1 MKYNKKYRPY
11 YLLPGYELPYAK
23 KPGRKVDPTLADGW
37 LLGFD
42 DDLELIRLIIKM
54 NGKIGQ
60 EDIIR
65 SDNEG
70 TIEDDI

>member
-37 LLGFD
+37 LWVL
-42 DDLELIRLIIKM
+42 M
-54 NGKIGQ
+54 MT
-60 EDIIR
+60 
-65 SDNEG
+65 SS
-70 TIEDDI
+70 

>member
-23 KPGRKVDPTLADGW
+23 KPGRKVDSTLADGW
-37 LLGFD
+37 LMEFEA
-42 DDLELIRLIIKM
+42 DLNLIKLIIRM
-54 NGKIGQ
+54 EGKITLG
-60 EDIIR
+60 ELR
-65 SDNEG
+65 SDDER